1 MIPRRRGHRNRRFRR
16 MMAIA
21 LPVGLIGLPVGLIVT
36 ACATA
41 RPALRHQ
48 DAMSTASVD
57 PDAVDDAFTVIFIG
71 DPEARMRGNTAAE
84 LGEYVERLLTLGDTR
99 RAWFELGDGRTHE
112 IDPAL
117 VIIGGDISKDRQTS
131 IELDMPIWE
140 PFFAA
145 GVPVLAGFGNH
156 DWEPE
161 SWGENPSYSLAGHR
175 SNESTTAF
183 TRETYRRS
191 AAITPDLAYR
201 EVGPTADHGPVTFHA
216 TYRGVDIVNFNTFL
230 YQPSYEYPAGWPI
243 TCNPF
248 GGGAGC
254 QTFVSAVPQIEA
266 MESLL
271 AEGAS
276 RPAIFVQHYPLSTS
290 DGWWDD
296 YGTTD
301 TTLAMRKQRLLDM
314 IAGRDEA
321 VFLAGHNH
329 RSSQRAWPVGDRVVA
344 EHVAPYF
351 GNRGGVLAVLAS
363 PSRGI
368 LEVRTLELPAVPT
381 SNPG

>member
-1 MIPRRRGHRNRRFRR
+1 MTIRRRGRRIHGV
-16 MMAIA
+16 MAIA
-21 LPVGLIGLPVGLIVT
+21 LPVVLLGVPIGLIVT

-41 RPALRHQ
+41 RPALRSQ
-48 DAMSTASVD
+48 ETIPSEIVD
-57 PDAVDDAFTVIFIG
+57 RNPDDDAFTVIFIG
-71 DPEARMRGNTAAE
+71 DPEARMRGNTAEE
-84 LGEYVERLLTLGDTR
+84 LGEYVERLLALGETR
-99 RAWFELGDGRTHE
+99 HEWFRIGDGRTHE

-140 PFFAA
+140 PFFDA

-161 SWGENPSYSLAGHR
+161 SWGDSPSYSFAGHR

-191 AAITPDLAYR
+191 AEIASDLAYR

-248 GGGAGC
+248 AGGAGC
-254 QTFVSAVPQIEA
+254 QTFVTAEPQIEA

-296 YGTTD
+296 YDTTD
-301 TTLAMRKQRLLDM
+301 TTPAMRKQRLLDM
-314 IAGRDEA
+314 IARRDEA

-329 RSSQRAWPVGDRVVA
+329 RSSQRRWPVGDRVVA

-368 LEVRTLELPAVPT
+368 LEVRTLELPAIPA
-381 SNPG
+381 SDPG

>member
-1 MIPRRRGHRNRRFRR
+1 MITRRRSRRIA
-16 MMAIA
+16 AIA
-21 LPVGLIGLPVGLIVT
+21 LPVVLIGLPVGLIIS

-41 RPALRHQ
+41 RPALRHH
-48 DAMSTASVD
+48 AASPPERIA

-99 RAWFELGDGRTHE
+99 HEWFELGDGRTHE

-117 VIIGGDISKDRQTS
+117 VIIGGDISRDRQTS
-131 IELDMPIWE
+131 IELDLPIWE

-145 GVPVLAGFGNH
+145 GIPVLAGFGNH

-161 SWGENPSYSLAGHR
+161 SWGDSPSYSLAGHR

-191 AAITPDLAYR
+191 AEIEPDLAYR

-230 YQPSYEYPAGWPI
+230 YQPSYEYPDGWPI
-243 TCNPF
+243 TCNLL

-296 YGTTD
+296 YDTTD

-314 IAGRDEA
+314 IARRDEA

>member
-1 MIPRRRGHRNRRFRR
+1 

-48 DAMSTASVD
+48 DAMSTASVG

-191 AAITPDLAYR
+191 AAIAPDLAYR

>member
-1 MIPRRRGHRNRRFRR
+1 MTRRRIRTV
-16 MMAIA
+16 A
-21 LPVGLIGLPVGLIVT
+21 LPMVLVGLPAALIAV
-36 ACATA
+36 ACATT
-41 RPALRHQ
+41 RPPLRIH
-48 DAMSTASVD
+48 DASTSVTDAPIAS
-57 PDAVDDAFTVIFIG
+57 ADAFTVIFIG

-84 LGEYVERLLTLGDTR
+84 LGEYVERLLALGDTR
-99 RAWFELGDGRTHE
+99 HEWFRIGDGRTHE

-140 PFFAA
+140 PFLAS
-145 GVPVLAGFGNH
+145 GIPVLAGFGNH

-161 SWGENPSYSLAGHR
+161 SWGDGPSHSLAGHR

-191 AAITPDLAYR
+191 AEIAPDLAYR
-201 EVGPTADHGPVTFHA
+201 EIGPTADHGPVTFHA

-230 YQPSYEYPAGWPI
+230 YQPSYEYPDGWPI
-243 TCNPF
+243 TCNLL

-296 YGTTD
+296 YDTTD
-301 TTLAMRKQRLLDM
+301 TTVAMRKRRLLDM
-314 IAGRDEA
+314 IARRDEA

-329 RSSQRAWPVGDRVVA
+329 RSSQRRWRVDERFVE

-351 GNRGGVLAVLAS
+351 GAEGGVLAVLAS
-363 PSRGI
+363 PTRGI
-368 LEVRTLELPAVPT
+368 LEVRPLTLAT
-381 SNPG
+381 SDPG